1 MAWQEDYKRILE
13 KIHGVNL
20 GLAAI
25 TRREANQGK
34 IPFQGIEHKVGISP
48 GVSFNKKEAEYF
60 TGVLMDKGM
69 IASSAPKTSE
79 RPKARSSSKKMRNV
93 LEQGKRTHP
102 GKKVTKPRRSY

>member
-1 MAWQEDYKRILE
+1 RILG
-13 KIHGVNL
+13 KIHGLNL

-60 TGVLMDKGM
+60 TGVLMD
-69 IASSAPKTSE
+69 
-79 RPKARSSSKKMRNV
+79 SSSKKMGKV
-93 LEQGKRTHP
+93 LEQGKGVHP